1 MKKIRSEKR
10 KKSTKKMNAYLHM
23 RWSAGIVE
31 DVDRFIRCQ
40 AKTKSGEQCK
50 TGAMSLTPFCG
61 MHQGSEHPHVK
72 KLEKEKTRNKD
83 L

>member
-1 MKKIRSEKR
+1 
-10 KKSTKKMNAYLHM
+10 
-23 RWSAGIVE
+23 VE
-31 DVDRFIRCQ
+31 TVAVHVGSIPTRGTIMDRFIRCQ

>member
-1 MKKIRSEKR
+1 M
-10 KKSTKKMNAYLHM
+10 
-23 RWSAGIVE
+23 
-31 DVDRFIRCQ
+31 DRFIRCQ
-40 AKTKSGEQCK
+40 AETKSGEQCK